1 MNWLRALLGV
11 QGAKASGAESG
22 TVSASSGRP
31 LPADK
36 RITCYCGEDHPLE
49 LIKALNDFAY
59 SVPAISSEP
68 GETVEAFEHRLK
80 QLPAPRCVNEVTGA
94 IVHCL
99 ACDEVFAFGP
109 KGKFW
114 RKRRPQ
120 QPAEGLAPNANVV
133 PRPPADRGG
142 LPRVPREAPT
152 V

>member
-22 TVSASSGRP
+22 TVPASSGRL

-36 RITCYCGEDHPLE
+36 RITCYCGEEQPFE
-49 LIKALNDFAY
+49 IIRALNDFAY
-59 SVPAISSEP
+59 RD
-68 GETVEAFEHRLK
+68 G
-80 QLPAPRCVNEVTGA
+80 QCVNEVTGC

-120 QPAEGLAPNANVV
+120 QPAEGLAPNANNA

-142 LPRVPREAPT
+142 LPRVPREAPQ